1 MHSPADVQWPR
12 DKVDGRWSMVDG
24 RYAQIT
30 SGNSLKGLLGAI
42 LKL

>member
-1 MHSPADVQWPR
+1 MFN
-12 DKVDGRWSMVDG
+12 GRETRSMVDG